1 MRSVSRRTAA
11 ADSFSREGSIAGF
24 VWASEGNGRK
34 VTWAMEAV
42 PDEASIYKIR
52 REEKRI

>member
-11 ADSFSREGSIAGF
+11 
-24 VWASEGNGRK
+24 
-34 VTWAMEAV
+34 WAMEAV